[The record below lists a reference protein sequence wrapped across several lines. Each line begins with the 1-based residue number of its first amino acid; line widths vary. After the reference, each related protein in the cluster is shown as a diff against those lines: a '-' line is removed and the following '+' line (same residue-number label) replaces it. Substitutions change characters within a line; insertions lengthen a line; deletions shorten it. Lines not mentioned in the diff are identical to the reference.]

1 MDNWQLYAL
10 INAKNGGGGGAS
22 TGTGSVRFLDYD
34 GTIVKAYTPE
44 QFANLTALPAN
55 PSHEGLTAQGWNYT
69 LADAKTYVAA
79 NGALDIG
86 QTYITDDGKTRI
98 HIKLEEGRLRP
109 CLGLGVNGSVV
120 VDWGDDSATDT
131 MTGTSLTT
139 AVYQEHQYAV
149 AGEYTISIAVTG
161 EIAFVGDSSNGALIL
176 TKANGDATTNRAYQN
191 CIKSICLGSD
201 VTSIDT
207 SVFRNCTSLASITI
221 PNNVTSIGNSAFNNC
236 RSLTSITLPDGVT
249 SIGDSAFNGCLPL
262 TSVTIPDS
270 VTSIGTSAFS
280 NCYGLGFIKFG
291 SSTPPAVS
299 NVSAWAN
306 IPTDCI
312 IYVPTGSLTAY
323 TSDSKYPSSSTYT
336 YVEY

>member
-1 MDNWQLYAL
+1 
-10 INAKNGGGGGAS
+10 
-22 TGTGSVRFLDYD
+22 
-34 GTIVKAYTPE
+34 
-44 QFANLTALPAN
+44 
-55 PSHEGLTAQGWNYT
+55 
-69 LADAKTYVAA
+69 
-79 NGALDIG
+79 
-86 QTYITDDGKTRI
+86 
-98 HIKLEEGRLRP
+98 
-109 CLGLGVNGSVV
+109 
-120 VDWGDDSATDT
+120 

-139 AVYQEHQYAV
+139 AVYQEHVYSA

-161 EIAFVGDSSNGALIL
+161 EITFIGDNTNGTQIL
-176 TKANGDATTNRAYQN
+176 VKADGDATTNRTYQN
-191 CIKSICLGSD
+191 CIKSICLGGD
-201 VTSIDT
+201 VTSIGT

-270 VTSIGTSAFS
+270 VTSIGNSAFNNCYALASVTLPDSVTSIGNSAFNNCTSLASITLPDGVTSIGTSAFN

-291 SSTPPAVS
+291 SSTPPEVS

-312 IYVPTGSLTAY
+312 IYVPAGSLTAY